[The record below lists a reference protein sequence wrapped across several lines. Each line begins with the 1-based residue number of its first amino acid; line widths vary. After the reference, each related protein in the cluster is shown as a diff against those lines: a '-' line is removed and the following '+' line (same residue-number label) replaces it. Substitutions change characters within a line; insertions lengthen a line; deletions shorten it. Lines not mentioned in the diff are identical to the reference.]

1 MKGTGISKMGPPCT
15 DMESSTSL
23 CKNYVWRKLRCLPN
37 SVKSNPR
44 LGHAGANKHLES
56 TGMSPPNS
64 LIPWSSGVQR
74 ERGGEHCAHLP
85 SCPQQLRWVFTQQE
99 QWEERTS
106 HWLGRERGPLY
117 AAFFLSTHYCNSKKL
132 SAILLPEVQ
141 NYKWWH
147 QANLCEQLKREFI
160 IRQIAQ
166 NTPNICYMWTERKR
180 IVPLSTAWNILDEIR
195 IMTVKTC
202 QQHLEFSVFHCI
214 YFPISLQIQ
223 VISSMTGDQIGICK
237 RQKLLCALIISE
249 IVYKLC
255 IA

>member
-15 DMESSTSL
+15 DMKSSMSL

-37 SVKSNPR
+37 SVKSNPC
-44 LGHAGANKHLES
+44 LGHAGPNKYLES

-64 LIPWSSGVQR
+64 LIPWSSG
-74 ERGGEHCAHLP
+74 CN
-85 SCPQQLRWVFTQQE
+85 
-99 QWEERTS
+99 
-106 HWLGRERGPLY
+106 GREEESTVHISLAAHNSWGEFLHNRNNERREPHTDLAEKGPLY

-166 NTPNICYMWTERKR
+166 NTPNICYTWTERKR
-180 IVPLSTAWNILDEIR
+180 IVPLSTAWNILAEIR

-223 VISSMTGDQIGICK
+223 VISSMTGDRIGIYKC
-237 RQKLLCALIISE
+237 QKLLCALIISE